1 MPPKARSA
9 KPVKPAMMDPA
20 AAAVTLATPAAGPS
34 SRPISA
40 SAVPSKSAR
49 TLFAEDDTVFLTLSA
64 KLAAIRIEQ
73 AAGGKQDNGKGKDA
87 DFKDAVSDAEEDHS
101 AEEVEGVESGAAR
114 RTCFLDDE
122 DDGLLA
128 HDPKECF
135 EEKAKE
141 ELAAKLRF
149 PLTLLIPNDRLQE
162 VRRTQATVKE
172 LLSLWVNCNEL
183 TENAAKTTTFQDLNP
198 GYIAKKLY
206 GPAATVATATTK
218 IVLKDHAL
226 VLISTT
232 SNREEWVCL
241 LECCEKGKGGS
252 FEQAAHHV
260 LSQRHRG
267 GLAKQGAATRV
278 LKANLSLR
286 VLRKEYGV

>member
-9 KPVKPAMMDPA
+9 KPAKMDPA
-20 AAAVTLATPAAGPS
+20 AAAVLLATPTAGPS

-40 SAVPSKSAR
+40 SAVPSKSAH
-49 TLFAEDDTVFLTLSA
+49 TLFAEDETESLTLLA

-101 AEEVEGVESGAAR
+101 AEEEEGVASDVAR

-122 DDGLLA
+122 DDSLMA

-149 PLTLLIPNDRLQE
+149 PLTLLIPSDYLQE
-162 VRRTQATVKE
+162 VRHTQATVKE
-172 LLSLWVNCNEL
+172 LLGIWVNS
-183 TENAAKTTTFQDLNP
+183 T
-198 GYIAKKLY
+198 
-206 GPAATVATATTK
+206 ATVATATTK
-218 IVLKDHAL
+218 IVLKDPAL
-226 VLISTT
+226 VLVSTA

-241 LECCEKGKGGS
+241 LECCKKRKGAS
-252 FEQAAHHV
+252 FEQAAYHV

-267 GLAKQGAATRV
+267 VLVKQGAATRV

-286 VLRKEYGV
+286 VLRKEYGI